1 MNFNVIGSLRV
12 YLDLPR
18 GGDPRTFLAVLY
30 QGEEQVH
37 PFDASGAPTD
47 EAQLAALIRSAE
59 GARVMANETD
69 RLWAGTYFGADPTR
83 VLPLPPSEEACLR
96 LLAGR
101 ARKAPP
107 PERSATPP
115 APGRDDL
122 LPDDLDAFLSNA
134 PESAPTPIAKVRV
147 SNVVD
152 PDIDDLDVLF
162 SDMWPDEPGPSEP
175 SKAEGAREPARDWG
189 RVLSDEISAALP
201 PDMRTMIEE
210 RAAALKAAPVTGPVT
225 GPDEANDLIGQD
237 DLAPDAAGE
246 PEKQLDV
253 YPLLGDQWRGAMD
266 WISRS
271 FRPQWIHDEALSAI
285 LAEMLDLGQDSAR
298 LIRPGHHMLYG
309 VRAREDILK
318 PDRFVCLAWTQ
329 MAEGRLRL
337 RLVRF
342 NDSPDLRP
350 HHERGMRLLSEHIS
364 RFEYGPVE
372 ALFPDSLAVRPELM
386 RAGGFEH
393 LQDLPRWYWG
403 ADCALW
409 VRKARI

>member
-1 MNFNVIGSLRV
+1 MNFNVMGSLRV

-30 QGEEQVH
+30 QGEERVH
-37 PFDASGAPTD
+37 PFDARGAPTD
-47 EAQLAALIRSAE
+47 EAPLAALVRSAE

-83 VLPLPPSEEACLR
+83 VLPLPPSEEARLR

-101 ARKAPP
+101 ARKALP
-107 PERSATPP
+107 PERSAPPP
-115 APGRDDL
+115 APGRDDP
-122 LPDDLDAFLSNA
+122 LPDDLDALLSDAAEPA
-134 PESAPTPIAKVRV
+134 PAPIAEGLVP
-147 SNVVD
+147 NVAV

-162 SDMWPDEPGPSEP
+162 CDMWPDEPGPSEP
-175 SKAEGAREPARDWG
+175 SKAEGG

-201 PDMRTMIEE
+201 PDLRTMIEE

-225 GPDEANDLIGQD
+225 GPDEADDLIGQD
-237 DLAPDAAGE
+237 DLDPDAAGE

-271 FRPQWIHDEALSAI
+271 FHPQWTHDEALSAI
-285 LAEMLDLGQDSAR
+285 LAEMHDLGQDSAR

-350 HHERGMRLLSEHIS
+350 HHARGMRLLSEHIS

-372 ALFPDSLAVRPELM
+372 ALFPVSITVRPELM